1 MLVSYN
7 WVKEFFQDFPLTAEE
22 LGEAITR
29 TGIEIEGVEE
39 LSASLK
45 NVVVGEVLSCE
56 RHPDAEKLNK
66 CLVQTDETEPVQI
79 ICGAPNVAAGQKVI
93 VAKVGARLPGGLKI
107 KRAKLRGEVSEGM
120 ICSLAELGF
129 ESKVVPKA
137 YAEGI
142 YVLPAHVETGVS
154 AITLLGLDDAI
165 LDMAITPNRADALS
179 MNGVAHEVGAII
191 HQKPAQPTEPD
202 VSEKGKADDFISVEV
217 ENPAET
223 PYYAIKMVENIE
235 IKESPLWLQTK
246 LMKAGIRPHNNVVDV
261 TNYIN
266 LLYGQPLHS
275 FDYDKIGSK
284 KIVVRSA
291 KEQEEITT
299 LDGEKR
305 TLQAG
310 HTVITNGVEPIA
322 IAGVMGGEF
331 SEVTENTTTVALEG
345 AIFSSSSIGKA
356 SRELYL
362 RTEASIRYDKGSDAW
377 KVEKALAHGGALIAE
392 LSGGTLVGGV
402 VEVDNREKAVNKIET
417 SLTRIN
423 RILGTAITLAEIETI
438 FDRLGFVLEVKND
451 ALIIEVPTRRWDIT
465 IEADILE
472 EVARIYSYDEIPVTL
487 PATST
492 TGGLSDSQKARRV
505 MRAYL
510 EGAGLNQA
518 LTYSLT
524 SKKDA
529 TRLALSDEKTVAL
542 SMPMSEEHSHLRT
555 SIVPQLIRS
564 ASYNI
569 ARKNM
574 DVALYE
580 MGTVFYATEGDNLP
594 IEQEHL
600 AGLITGNWHTVDWQ
614 KTPKPV
620 DFFVLKGIVEGLV
633 NKLGI
638 KSELHW
644 KQTEKEELHPG
655 RTASLILEG
664 QEIGYLGA
672 LHPAVEANYDLK
684 ETYVFEINVAAL
696 LDATKEKVVYHPI
709 PRYPEMTRDLA
720 LLVDKNTD
728 HATISQVIQEHG
740 GKLLV
745 DIELFDIFEG
755 ESLGENKKSLA
766 YTLTFLDSE
775 RTLVE
780 EDVQKAT
787 NKVIEALQEKL
798 HAIIR

>member
-7 WVKEFFQDFPLTAEE
+7 WVKEFFEEFPLSAEE

-45 NVVVGEVLSCE
+45 NIVVGEVLTCE

-66 CLVQTDETEPVQI
+66 CLVQTDDEEPVQI
-79 ICGAPNVAAGQKVI
+79 ICGAPNIAAGQKVI

-142 YVLPAHVETGVS
+142 YVLPAHVEVGVS
-154 AITLLGLDDAI
+154 AIALMGLNDAI

-191 HQKPAQPTEPD
+191 HQKPAQPRQPD
-202 VSEKGKADDFISVEV
+202 VSEKGKAEAFLTVEV
-217 ENPAET
+217 ENPTET
-223 PYYAIKMVENIE
+223 PYYAIKMIENISIE
-235 IKESPLWLQTK
+235 ESPLWLQTK

-291 KEQEEITT
+291 KEHEEIVT

-305 TLQAG
+305 KLQAG
-310 HTVITNGVEPIA
+310 HTVITNGTEPIA
-322 IAGVMGGEF
+322 IAGVMGGES
-331 SEVTENTTTVALEG
+331 SEVTANTTTVALEG

-392 LSGGTLVGGV
+392 LTGGTLVGGV
-402 VEVDNREKAVNKIET
+402 VEVDNREKAINKIET

-423 RILGTAITLAEIETI
+423 RILGTEITQSEIETI
-438 FDRLGFVLEVKND
+438 VNRLGFVLEVKED
-451 ALIIEVPTRRWDIT
+451 ALIIEVPSRRWDIT

-472 EVARIYSYDEIPVTL
+472 EVARIYGYDEIPATL

-492 TGGLSDSQKARRV
+492 TGGLSESQKMRRV

-529 TRLALSDEKTVAL
+529 TRLALTNENTVAL

-569 ARKNM
+569 ARKNT

-580 MGTVFYATEGDNLP
+580 MGTVFFATEGDNLP

-600 AGLITGNWHTVDWQ
+600 AGLITGNWQENDWQ
-614 KTPKPV
+614 KASKPV

-633 NKLGI
+633 KKLGI
-638 KSELHW
+638 KAELVW

-655 RTASLILEG
+655 RTASIYIEG
-664 QEIGYLGA
+664 KEIGYLAG
-672 LHPAVEANYDLK
+672 LHPALEASVDLK
-684 ETYVFEINVAAL
+684 ETYVFEINVEAL
-696 LDATKEKVVYHPI
+696 LAASKEKIVYHPI

-720 LLVDKNTD
+720 LLVDKETD
-728 HATISQVIQEHG
+728 HAMIEQVIKAHG
-740 GKLLV
+740 GNLLV
-745 DIELFDIFEG
+745 NIELFDIFEG
-755 ESLGENKKSLA
+755 ESIGENKKSLA
-766 YTLTFLDSE
+766 YTLTFLDNE

-780 EDVQKAT
+780 DDVQKAT

-798 HAIIR
+798 NAIIR